1 MMNLIELFTN
11 SKNED
16 IALILH
22 CLLNRMPIIIISSDE
37 EEIENIIN
45 GLTNLITFRNIMIF
59 YTDFVSMEDFENLIE
74 SEEYDMD
81 VQRNL
86 FLCYPFALEKAI
98 EIFDIFNYWIIGCLN
113 NIENRTY
120 LNTLIE
126 QLYKSNSQ
134 FLRINIE
141 KNSLKPRIENKKSDK
156 IDISF
161 EKSLYQAAINH
172 TEVAIEKMK
181 RVISKR
187 INPKKILDEQYDNIM
202 NFHFEEIELKE
213 NIIKKEIT
221 DFYLAAKRTL
231 NILTRMK
238 NLEMIG
244 FPTRISSKTLFSTI
258 AYNQSSIERI
268 LDFIIKEWNV
278 NYFSFLN
285 SKKSSN
291 FTDTFESLWG

>member
-1 MMNLIELFTN
+1 MNLIELFTN

-22 CLLNRMPIIIISSDE
+22 CLLDRIPIVIVSSNE
-37 EEIENIIN
+37 EEVENIMN
-45 GLTNLITFRNIMIF
+45 GLTNLISFRTVMIF
-59 YTDFVSMEDFENLIE
+59 YTDFVNLDDYNNLLE

-81 VQRNL
+81 VQRNI

-98 EIFDIFNYWIIGCLN
+98 EIFEDFNFWVIGCTN
-113 NIENRTY
+113 SIENRPN
-120 LNTLIE
+120 LNKLFNGLIN
-126 QLYKSNSQ
+126 KNSP
-134 FLRINIE
+134 FLLIDIH
-141 KNSLKPRIENKKSDK
+141 KNSLKPRIEGNKADK
-156 IDISF
+156 FDISF
-161 EKSLYQAAINH
+161 EKSLYQNAINH

-187 INPKKILDEQYDNIM
+187 INSKKILNEQYENIM
-202 NFHFEEIELKE
+202 NFYFEEMELKE

-221 DFYLAAKRTL
+221 DFYLASKRTL
-231 NILTRMK
+231 NILTRIK
-238 NLEMIG
+238 NLESLG
-244 FPTRISSKTLFSTI
+244 YSTSISSKTLFSTI

-268 LDFIIKEWNV
+268 LNFIMQEWNM
-278 NYFSFLN
+278 NYYAFLN